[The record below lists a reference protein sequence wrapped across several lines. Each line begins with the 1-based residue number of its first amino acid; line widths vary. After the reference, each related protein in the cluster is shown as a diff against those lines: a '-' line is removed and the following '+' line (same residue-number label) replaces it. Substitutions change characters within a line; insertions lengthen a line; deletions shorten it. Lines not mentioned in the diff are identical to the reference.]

1 MAVETTSAP
10 SLAAADNLTRRL
22 PSFGRVDTST
32 LPTLGTETPL
42 PGIPVVRRRPI
53 LTPARRPRLA
63 DSRG

>member
-32 LPTLGTETPL
+32 LPSLQQKRRSRVSRSCG
-42 PGIPVVRRRPI
+42 VVRF
-53 LTPARRPRLA
+53 
-63 DSRG
+63 